1 MVGDRLGTHGPGYL
15 VARHSNR
22 NTIQTFSKYEPVLEL
37 KTACKETCMRAYST
51 IRHFQ
56 YVVALMSVGLLAA
69 GCSMFSGEAKLHKNA
84 KGSIYLKEIADWSF
98 EANHPV
104 TVDQMTMLKIVKG
117 VVTDDVQKGSG
128 NMPASGSKPMKMF
141 SDEDAEFL
149 APLLAQGLSQAKPE
163 QIVGFKVSPSAGS
176 GTEPT
181 AGTLYMHKGS
191 IYLTIAPSHVRK
203 VTGFVPG
210 SAARLEKA
218 PSFVA
223 MGSGAMTMVIDYQT
237 LAKAPSA
244 GSLSATG
251 TPKLLPASASQTAP
265 ALSASAT
272 ETASPPDASALP
284 DSQEFPAQSRTDS
297 GTPQLSTDELLNRK
311 LDELRDAREANKLKD
326 SEIEMLKKETT
337 WMRKELRQRTEEM
350 KALKASKTSAHTAPK
365 KKSAEAHRIR

>member
-1 MVGDRLGTHGPGYL
+1 
-15 VARHSNR
+15 
-22 NTIQTFSKYEPVLEL
+22 
-37 KTACKETCMRAYST
+37 MRAYST

-56 YVVALMSVGLLAA
+56 YVVALMAVGLIAT

-98 EANHPV
+98 EASHPA
-104 TVDQMTMLKIVKG
+104 TIDQMTMLKIVKG

-191 IYLTIAPSHVRK
+191 IYLTIAPSQARK
-203 VTGFVPG
+203 ASGFVPG

-223 MGSGAMTMVIDYQT
+223 MGSGAMTMVIDYQA

-251 TPKLLPASASQTAP
+251 TPKSLPASASQAAP
-265 ALSASAT
+265 ALHASAM
-272 ETASPPDASALP
+272 ETTSPPDASALP
-284 DSQEFPAQSRTDS
+284 DPQEFPAQSRTDS
-297 GTPQLSTDELLNRK
+297 GAPQLSTDELLNRK
-311 LDELRDAREANKLKD
+311 LDELREAREANKLKD
-326 SEIEMLKKETT
+326 SEIAMLKKETT
-337 WMRKELRQRTEEM
+337 WMKKELRQRTEEM